1 MSSFIKIAEKM
12 GLSMPYEDLDN
23 QLNRM
28 VLNRSKQAYA
38 KRDRLKHE
46 LNDLNLLKKH
56 QASIKA
62 NVLNALGGLPNESGP
77 TQAQMV
83 SVEEFD
89 GYHRENI
96 VFESLPKVYVTANLY
111 KPKFMQ
117 AERFPCIILA
127 CGHQKLG
134 KHSEEYQYVAQT
146 LVSYG
151 FIVFVLDN
159 FGQGERYS
167 YLKEGVQSIE
177 ALTYE
182 HDHAGYQASLLGD
195 NIARYLVHDL
205 RRAIDYLITRNDV
218 DAKRIGMTGNSGGG
232 TLTSLMMILDDRIQ
246 AAAPATFITRRDIYQ
261 MTGQAQDRE
270 QHWFNLADLGFDHE
284 DILLAFAPKPL
295 RLLIADH
302 DFFPVEGTLKSYALA
317 KRGYAL
323 YERQD
328 QLSYTR
334 FPIEHSYPVEM
345 AKEAALFFQYVFKHE
360 GHYPIQHHVDDHC
373 LCTLKGQVA
382 STYSYARFVYDL
394 NLERLEAIKKKR
406 DPDTNTQLIQYLKDI
421 VYKHRHFDAFHT
433 RFLGTLDE
441 TSDYCLEQWI
451 YQSQGDMRLSLLWFR
466 NKKRSTQQVL
476 AVWAGGSSKLNQYQ
490 EFVNKCLEN
499 HRDVFVVDLSGEGYL
514 RQGDLIEWA
523 KSDET
528 YGSLYKLN
536 DDLYWLGDSLAALRT
551 YELIQAIEWIQTQE
565 NKPLEIQAFGKHS
578 IYAKIASCLSHHRC
592 TYHDHDGFKGY
603 EDWLKQWTYVESDGW
618 NYLFPGILRYGDL
631 DDLECNDHPT
641 EDMSFL

>member
-1 MSSFIKIAEKM
+1 MSTFIKIEEKM
-12 GLSMPYEDLDN
+12 GLSMPYEDLNN

-38 KRDRLKHE
+38 KRDRIKHE

-62 NVLNALGGLPNESGP
+62 NVLNALGGLPNVSGL
-77 TQAQMV
+77 TRAQIR
-83 SVEEFD
+83 SIEEFD

-111 KPKFMQ
+111 KPKFIQ
-117 AERFPCIILA
+117 SEQYPCIILA
-127 CGHQKLG
+127 CGHQRLG
-134 KHSEEYQYVAQT
+134 KHSEEYQFVAQT

-159 FGQGERYS
+159 FGQGERFS
-167 YLKEGVQSIE
+167 YLKEGVQYIE

-182 HDHAGYQASLLGD
+182 HDHAGYQSSLLGD
-195 NIARYLVHDL
+195 NIARYMVHDL
-205 RRAIDYLITRNDV
+205 RRAIDYLVTRSDV

-270 QHWFNLADLGFDHE
+270 QHWFNLADQGFDHE
-284 DILLAFAPKPL
+284 DILLAFTPKPL
-295 RLLIADH
+295 RLLIANH
-302 DFFPVEGTLKSYALA
+302 DFFPVEGTLKSYSLA
-317 KRGYAL
+317 RRAYAL
-323 YERQD
+323 YESID
-328 QLSYTR
+328 QLSYMR
-334 FPIEHSYPVEM
+334 FPVEHSYPIEM
-345 AKEAALFFQYVFKHE
+345 AKDAALFFQSVFMLE
-360 GHYPIQHHVDDHC
+360 GHHPIRHHFDEHC
-373 LCTLKGQVA
+373 LCTAKGHVV
-382 STYSYARFVYDL
+382 STYPNARFVYDL

-406 DPDTNTQLIQYLKDI
+406 DLDANTQLIQYLKDI

-433 RFLGTLDE
+433 RFLGVLDE
-441 TSDYCLEQWI
+441 ISTCHLEHWT
-451 YQSQGDMRLSLLWFR
+451 YQSQVDMSSSILWFR
-466 NKKRSTQQVL
+466 NKEQSTHQVL
-476 AVWAGGSSKLNQYQ
+476 AIWAGGSSKLSQY
-490 EFVNKCLEN
+490 EVFVNECLKN
-499 HRDVFVVDLSGEGYL
+499 QKDVFVLDLSGEGYL
-514 RQGDLIEWA
+514 RQSDLIEWA
-523 KSDET
+523 KSDES

-536 DDLYWLGDSLAALRT
+536 DDLFWLGDSLAALRT

-578 IYAKIASCLSHHRC
+578 IYAKIASCLSRHRC
-592 TYHDHDGFKGY
+592 TYHEHDGFKGY

-618 NYLFPGILRYGDL
+618 NFLFPGILRYGDL
-631 DDLECNDHPT
+631 SDLQCNDNQAGV
-641 EDMSFL
+641 